1 MQSRQALAWLVENG
15 ANAIVVSGHGRHFCA
30 GIDLSLLQSL
40 GEPASDPDAPCKG
53 RDSQATY
60 AKVLWLQDCMTAF
73 EDVPVPTIAAV
84 HGACIGAGV
93 DLVTACDVRVASK
106 DAVFNVKEAALAIVA
121 DMGTLMRLPTIVGHG
136 VATEMALTARDV
148 PAPEALSLHLVSRV
162 SEGTGRDAAVETA
175 ESIAAT
181 VAAMSP
187 LTIRNVKR
195 TLLEQRNRSIDEG
208 LRAVA
213 LLNSSILPNADVME
227 VFIAKVEGR
236 SPKFS
241 KL

>member
-1 MQSRQALAWLVENG
+1 MQALKWLVDNG

-40 GEPASDPDAPCKG
+40 GEPASDPDASCKG

-60 AKVLWLQDCMTAF
+60 HKVLWLQDCMTAF

-121 DMGTLMRLPTIVGHG
+121 DMGTLQRLPTIVGHG
-136 VATEMALTARDV
+136 VAMDLALAARDV
-148 PAPEALSLHLVSRV
+148 PAPEALSLRLVSRV
-162 SEGTGRDAAVETA
+162 SERAGRDAVIEEADAVA
-175 ESIAAT
+175 ASIASK
-181 VAAMSP
+181 SP

-195 TLLEQRNRSIDEG
+195 MLLEQRHRSVGDG

-213 LLNSSILPNADVME
+213 LLNSSLLPNADVME
-227 VFIAKVEGR
+227 VFISKVEGR